1 MNKFGLDDY
10 TYNLLIEYF
19 KSKPSI
25 KFVRIFGSRVLGKS
39 RYSSDFD
46 FLMEGTF
53 PPFMVPIF
61 IQEINK
67 LKHPYRI
74 DLLDINS
81 TEPDDETFISR
92 NFAISK
98 YFYKAIDYF
107 PLDTYEEKG
116 YSNIQGNDKKRWQ
129 YRYKGNFCRKYKILK
144 QDLAELNNQ
153 IELGEEVIDFQ
164 IKFFENF
171 KALFEGV
178 WKTLKDYYKEQ
189 GIKIFMPRQLLK
201 RAVADGI
208 LPDFDVW
215 SMMIYDFNVMTD
227 EPYVSVKDELI
238 YRLKNN
244 YLRAIEDFNNY
255 FSKLYAEEVNE
266 NVTK

>member
-10 TYNLLIEYF
+10 TYDLLIEYF

-25 KFVRIFGSRVLGKS
+25 KFVRIFGSRTLGKA
-39 RYSSDFD
+39 RHSSDLD
-46 FLMEGTF
+46 LLVEGTY
-53 PPFMVPIF
+53 PEFMLPIF
-61 IQEINK
+61 LKEINE
-67 LKHPYRI
+67 LRHPYRI
-74 DLLDINS
+74 DMIDINTKDTTDS
-81 TEPDDETFISR
+81 DFV
-92 NFAISK
+92 SK
-98 YFYKAIDYF
+98 NYATSEYFYNSKDYY
-107 PLDTYEEKG
+107 PLDTYEGK
-116 YSNIQGNDKKRWQ
+116 NDIKVIDDERKRWQ
-129 YRYKGNFCRKYKILK
+129 RRYQGNFHSKYLNFKEQIK
-144 QDLAELNNQ
+144 QLDNQ
-153 IELGEEVIDFQ
+153 LENGIEDINFQ
-164 IKFFENF
+164 IK
-171 KALFEGV
+171 LFEAFKSVFEGL